1 MATSA
6 HAAMR
11 SYAKQAVWHARAM
24 TSWRDTTSHEA
35 QDDLDGLLNA
45 VLPFA
50 EQTLAKYG
58 EMFPFGAAVSSEG
71 QVEMMAAEPGQGD
84 QPSSA
89 EVLNLLHQGARESA
103 GTRRAV
109 AFVADVRVECGD
121 AIRVELE
128 HREGTSLALV
138 IPYTRSRF
146 RKTISLGQMSGGVS
160 ESRIWSDS

>member
-1 MATSA
+1 MLAS
-6 HAAMR
+6 
-11 SYAKQAVWHARAM
+11 V
-24 TSWRDTTSHEA
+24 TSWRDTTSQEA

-50 EQTLAKYG
+50 EQSLGKYG
-58 EMFPFGAAVSSEG
+58 EMFPFGAAVSSGG
-71 QVEMMAAEPGQGD
+71 QLEMMAADPGQGD
-84 QPSSA
+84 QPPST
-89 EVLNLLHQGARESA
+89 EILNLLYQGARESA

-109 AFVADVRVECGD
+109 AFVADVRIEDGD

-146 RKTISLGQMSGGVS
+146 RKTISLGQMSGGVG

>member
-1 MATSA
+1 MLAS
-6 HAAMR
+6 
-11 SYAKQAVWHARAM
+11 M
-24 TSWRDTTSHEA
+24 TSWRDTTSQEA

-58 EMFPFGAAVSSEG
+58 EMFPFGAAVSSGG
-71 QVEMMAAEPGQGD
+71 QVEMMAADPGQGD
-84 QPSSA
+84 QPPST
-89 EVLNLLHQGARESA
+89 EILNLLYQGARESA

-109 AFVADVRVECGD
+109 AFVADVRIEGGD

-146 RKTISLGQMSGGVS
+146 RKTISLGQMSGGVG
-160 ESRIWSDS
+160 ESKIWSDS

>member
-1 MATSA
+1 MLAP
-6 HAAMR
+6 
-11 SYAKQAVWHARAM
+11 M
-24 TSWRDTTSHEA
+24 TSWRDTTSQEA
-35 QDDLDGLLNA
+35 QDDLDGLLNS

-71 QVEMMAAEPGQGD
+71 QVEMMAADPGQGD
-84 QPSSA
+84 RPPST
-89 EVLNLLHQGARESA
+89 EILNLLYQGARESA
-103 GTRRAV
+103 ETRRAV
-109 AFVADVRVECGD
+109 AFVADVRIEGGD

-146 RKTISLGQMSGGVS
+146 RRTVSLGQMSGGAG